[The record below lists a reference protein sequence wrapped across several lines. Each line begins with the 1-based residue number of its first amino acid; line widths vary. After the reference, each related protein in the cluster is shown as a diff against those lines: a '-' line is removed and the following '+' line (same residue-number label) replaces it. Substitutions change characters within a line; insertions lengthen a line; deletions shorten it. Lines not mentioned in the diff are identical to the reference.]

1 MDLAIIQKEVETLA
15 PEEQDRLAAYL
26 TVLRMKRSPAHA
38 EELSRRLDD
47 RNPDHWMTLDEL
59 KAKLSRNDDPP

>member
-1 MDLAIIQKEVETLA
+1 MNLAVIQKEVETLA

-26 TVLRMKRSPAHA
+26 TVLRMKRTPGHA

-47 RNPDHWMTLDEL
+47 RNPDHWLTLDEL
-59 KAKLSRNDDPP
+59 KEKLSKDDDPS